1 MDANGVQLC
10 FVDNKSDVYV
20 FDPINEAAI
29 AVPDCPD
36 NIDGILWDQNIFER
50 AIFAVY
56 NKSVIVTYIFVK
68 YFIEGKSNLNERY
81 VLSLVKSHI
90 SDYIVNRYQSN
101 KNKYDEVAI
110 RLSAF
115 INVFW

>member
-50 AIFAVY
+50 AIFVVY

-68 YFIEGKSNLNERY
+68 YFIEGKSNLNERC
-81 VLSLVKSHI
+81 VLSLQNLI
-90 SDYIVNRYQSN
+90 SGYIVNRYQSN

-110 RLSAF
+110 GLSAF
-115 INVFW
+115 TNVFW